1 MMLNHFFIFVLLL
14 PLAFCETASED
25 RQWQEGDNRQN
36 CTTVCSDEC
45 TECDEPSLCDPE
57 TEIKCGETPQNND
70 IYELVVNCPP
80 NDVCI
85 DIGCECKLTLF
96 SLVGL
101 SRTGQLS
108 EKTDSGKVA
117 N

>member
-1 MMLNHFFIFVLLL
+1 MMLNHLFILALLT
-14 PLAFCETASED
+14 PIVFCRTASED
-25 RQWQEGDNRQN
+25 RQWQDGDNRQN

-85 DIGCECKLTLF
+85 DKGCECKLNSP
-96 SLVGL
+96 SL
-101 SRTGQLS
+101 
-108 EKTDSGKVA
+108 

>member
-1 MMLNHFFIFVLLL
+1 MMLNHIFIFVLLL
-14 PLAFCETASED
+14 PLVFSETASED

-85 DIGCECKLTLF
+85 DIGCECKLPLF
-96 SLVGL
+96 LAGL
-101 SRTGQLS
+101 SRTGQWEQKYILDIS
-108 EKTDSGKVA
+108 LII
-117 N
+117 